1 MSGYGGPD
9 DHLAN
14 IDAVV
19 ENALDVVRANIP
31 SGESAEF
38 CQDDD
43 CGEPIPEARRLALK
57 GVQYCIDCADKHA
70 FKPRIRAVDWIL

>member
-19 ENALDVVRANIP
+19 DNALDVVRANLP
-31 SGESAEF
+31 TGESAHY

-43 CGEPIPEARRLALK
+43 CGEPIPEARRQALK
-57 GVQYCIDCADKHA
+57 GVQYCIECADKHV
-70 FKPRIRAVDWIL
+70 FKPKIRAVDWIL

>member
-9 DHLAN
+9 DHNAN

-19 ENALDVVRANIP
+19 LNAIDVARAGLP
-31 SGESAEF
+31 TGESAEY

-43 CGEPIPEARRLALK
+43 CGEPIPEGRRKALK
-57 GVQYCIDCADKHA
+57 GVQYCVDCAPKHA
-70 FKPRIRAVDWIL
+70 LRIKVRAVDWIL